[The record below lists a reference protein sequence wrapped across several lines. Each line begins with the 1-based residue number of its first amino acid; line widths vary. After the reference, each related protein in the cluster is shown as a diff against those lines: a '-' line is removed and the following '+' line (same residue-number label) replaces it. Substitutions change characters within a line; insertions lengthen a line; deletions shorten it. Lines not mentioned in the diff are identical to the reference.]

1 MRKSRIAAASMAL
14 VLGATLAACSSTGGS
29 GDEPV
34 TIQFWAWAPG
44 MDVAVQKFNET
55 HDNIKVTYTDA
66 GGGTDSSAKLITSV
80 RAGNAPDAALIENTS
95 LPRMII
101 SGVAEDMTQYVGDI
115 QDSFAEGTWQQTT
128 FDGKVYGVP
137 QDVGPMAFVYRDD
150 IFAANGL
157 AAPVTWDDFRS
168 AAETIKA
175 SDPNATI
182 ASFSTDA
189 WGWYAAV
196 AAGLGE
202 DWWSVKDNVWTV
214 NIDGEQSK
222 KLLDFFNQMYNDGL
236 IAADP
241 ILSPSYNAKLNDG
254 TMLSWPSAV
263 WAPGVI
269 YGVAPDTAGKWA
281 LSPLPQFDAG
291 ISTVSYQG
299 GSGVSM
305 ISGTEHPEET
315 AEFIKWLNASPEG
328 VDLLLNESN
337 LYPAATLGQQEAT
350 KQAPPKLMPQ
360 QTDYYEVVAKISS
373 DTRAA
378 TWGPNTD
385 VAQSAFTDAM
395 NLAVQNGTPWR
406 DVLTATQKA
415 VFDDMKN
422 QGFEVKEG

>member
-14 VLGATLAACSSTGGS
+14 VLGATLAACSSGGS
-29 GDEPV
+29 GTEPV
-34 TIQFWAWAPG
+34 TLQFWAWAPG
-44 MDVAVQKFNET
+44 MDVAVKEFNAT
-55 HDNIKVTYTDA
+55 HDNIKVEYTDA
-66 GGGTDSSAKLITSV
+66 GGGTDSSAKLVTAV

-115 QDSFAEGTWQQTT
+115 KDSFAEGTWQQTT

-137 QDVGPMAFVYRDD
+137 QDVGPMAFVYREDV
-150 IFAANGL
+150 FKAAGL
-157 AAPVTWDDFRS
+157 DAPVTWDDFR
-168 AAETIKA
+168 ADAEKLKVTNP
-175 SDPNATI
+175 DATI

-189 WGWYAAV
+189 WGWYASV

-214 NIDGEQSK
+214 NIDGEASQK
-222 KLLDFFNQMYNDGL
+222 ILDFFNQMYTDGL

-241 ILSPSYNAKLNDG
+241 ILNPSYNSKLNDG

-263 WAPGVI
+263 WAPGVL
-269 YGVAPDTAGKWA
+269 YSVTPDTAGKWA
-281 LSPLPQFDAG
+281 LSPLPRWDAN
-291 ISTVSYQG
+291 SATVSYQG

-305 ISGTEHPEET
+305 ISGTKHPAET
-315 AEFIKWLNASPEG
+315 AEFIKWLNSSAKG

-350 KQAPPKLMPQ
+350 TQAPPKLMPQ
-360 QTDYYEVVAKISS
+360 QTDYYKVVAEISS
-373 DTRAA
+373 DTRAT

-406 DVLTATQKA
+406 DVLKATQKA
-415 VFDDMKN
+415 VFEDMQK
-422 QGFEVKEG
+422 QGFKVQEG